1 MKKRALLICLAV
13 LVCLSGVGVRI
24 WYVNKDRQ
32 DFVEK
37 IYPMGEMVP
46 YEDDFFYRSDEIRD
60 NYEIGVLSARIMT
73 TEDYLEELGVTKEE
87 VWGQS
92 DAPKLVIDVE
102 VLIRNNDTGTEDNGQ
117 YIDTLNTLLIS
128 GGDNFQTNDGLFF
141 TLYPQAAQTGST
153 GFKLQNNSEMVVHFP
168 YAVLDW
174 QPTSIERIK
183 GQDLYM
189 LLSMYPTK
197 KMIKIELE

>member
-13 LVCLSGVGVRI
+13 LIALSGVGVRI

-60 NYEIGVLSARIMT
+60 HYEIGVLSARIMT

-117 YIDTLNTLLIS
+117 YIDTLNTRLIS

-141 TLYPQAAQTGST
+141 ILYPQVAQAGST

-168 YAVLDW
+168 YAVIDW

>member
-1 MKKRALLICLAV
+1 MKKRALLICLVV

-87 VWGQS
+87 VWGQF

-102 VLIRNNDTGTEDNGQ
+102 ALIRNNATGEEDNGQ
-117 YIDTLNTLLIS
+117 GIDTLNTCLIS
-128 GGDNFQTNDGLFF
+128 GGDNFQVNSALLS
-141 TLYPQAAQTGST
+141 TLYPQTEQQGRTGIA
-153 GFKLQNNSEMVVHFP
+153 LRNNSEMVVHFP
-168 YAVLDW
+168 YAVIDW